1 MIYKTHLREELKTL
15 PSLQLLIF
23 EQDRLWLNLAYS
35 LFREE
40 PVSFD
45 AKSGPPP
52 ELLQLLRVE
61 TAPFIILVAE
71 DARIAKEKPCFRL
84 ILGCIPGAAP
94 VGIEEFSLPM
104 IY

>member
-1 MIYKTHLREELKTL
+1 MIYKTHLREGLKIL

-23 EQDRLWLNLAYS
+23 EQDCLWLNLAYS
-35 LFREE
+35 LFHEG

-52 ELLQLLRVE
+52 ELLQLLQDE
-61 TAPFIILVAE
+61 TSPFIIVVAE
-71 DARIAKEKPCFRL
+71 DAHIAKEKPCFRL
-84 ILGCIPGAAP
+84 ILGCIAGA
-94 VGIEEFSLPM
+94 GTGWIEEFSLPM